1 MDHQEDWRL
10 LTDRLVAAW
19 VVANP
24 TAPPATVPRTPIVFA
39 DQPTPPPADGRAFLR
54 AELRPEGQA
63 QVSIGSPGSDRIRRR
78 GSLFLHLHAARGG
91 DADPLFELVDAAV
104 AVFLGWQ
111 SDRLICATPSLV
123 RLDLRG
129 AWSVAVVAVPFT
141 RDSV

>member
-1 MDHQEDWRL
+1 MDHSEDWRL
-10 LTDRLVAAW
+10 LTERLVASW

-24 TAPPATVPRTPIVFA
+24 SAPPATVPRTPIVLG
-39 DQPTPPPADGRAFLR
+39 DRSTPPPADGRAFLR

-78 GSLFLHLHAARGG
+78 GSLLLHLHVARTS
-91 DADPLFELVDAAV
+91 DANDLFALVDASV
-104 AVFLGWQ
+104 AVFAGWHA
-111 SDRLICATPSLV
+111 DRLVCATPSLV